1 MNYLF
6 FRTDR
11 VGDLLVSSILLK
23 SVKRTNPNNKVF
35 VICSELNVDF
45 AKNLTFID
53 EVFVLKKGIF
63 NKIKLLI
70 KINLLKI
77 DKLLILDG
85 KDRSILF
92 SFFILAK
99 KKFYILNKKK
109 LSFFFKSRLE
119 NLIFDDENKN
129 TKINIIK
136 KIQHKIGISF
146 FSSDI
151 NIFNDEIFFHKIDKK
166 KINILN
172 NINYN
177 LLHFDE
183 KWIENLYIKSYKK
196 IELNFENLNF
206 FINSIIDKSKMNLV
220 ITSGKNSTKLLEQLK
235 ASMTYIGE
243 SVYIKKINNYSLYF
257 FEMPNFYEL
266 IEIIRKTKL
275 CITCHGAPTHISSS
289 FNVKTIDIIDD
300 SKILLYRAY
309 SAHLNKYNEVI
320 RVNADVT
327 TKKILSLL

>member
-53 EVFVLKKGIF
+53 GVFILKKGLF

-85 KDRSILF
+85 KDRSIFF

-99 KKFYILNKKK
+99 EKFYILNKKK
-109 LSFFFKSRLE
+109 MTFFFKSRLE
-119 NLIFDDENKN
+119 NLIFDNENKD

-146 FSSDI
+146 FPSDI
-151 NIFNDEIFFHKIDKK
+151 NIFNDEIFFHKIDKR

-172 NINYN
+172 NIDYN

-183 KWIENLYIKSYKK
+183 KWIEKLYINSYKK
-196 IELNFENLNF
+196 IEPNIENLNF
-206 FINSIIDKSKMNLV
+206 FINSMIDKSKMNLV

-300 SKILLYRAY
+300 SKISLYRAY
-309 SAHLNKYNEVI
+309 SSHLKKYNEVI

-327 TKKILSLL
+327 TRKILSLL

>member
-23 SVKRTNPNNKVF
+23 SVKRTNQNNKVF

-53 EVFVLKKGIF
+53 GVFILKKGLF

-85 KDRSILF
+85 KDRSIFF
-92 SFFILAK
+92 SFFIIAK

-109 LSFFFKSRLE
+109 MTFFFKSRLE
-119 NLIFDDENKN
+119 NLIFDNENKD

-146 FSSDI
+146 FPSDI
-151 NIFNDEIFFHKIDKK
+151 NIFNDEIFFHKIDKR

-172 NINYN
+172 NIDYN

-183 KWIENLYIKSYKK
+183 KWIEKLYINSYKK
-196 IELNFENLNF
+196 IEPNFENLNF
-206 FINSIIDKSKMNLV
+206 FINSMIDKSKMNLV

-243 SVYIKKINNYSLYF
+243 SVYIKKINNNTLYF
-257 FEMPNFYEL
+257 FEMPNLYEL

-300 SKILLYRAY
+300 SKISLYRAY
-309 SAHLNKYNEVI
+309 SSHLKKYNEVI

-327 TKKILSLL
+327 TRKILSLL